1 MDGDIF
7 LHLSVSVYIL
17 LILLDFEKYRLI
29 YHQVFFVERAFKIF
43 DRDGNGDISLAEFI
57 DTMYQFAGKG
67 QAEKILFLFK
77 VYDIDGMCKHNSFD
91 KLIIH

>member
-1 MDGDIF
+1 M
-7 LHLSVSVYIL
+7 
-17 LILLDFEKYRLI
+17 
-29 YHQVFFVERAFKIF
+29 ERAFKIF

-91 KLIIH
+91 KLIIHYKVISYKTFIYL

>member
-1 MDGDIF
+1 MKIQIIFDGDF
-7 LHLSVSVYIL
+7 FDV
-17 LILLDFEKYRLI
+17 LILLEFEKHLLI

-77 VYDIDGMCKHNSFD
+77 VYDIDGMCKYD
-91 KLIIH
+91 ILIN

>member
-1 MDGDIF
+1 M
-7 LHLSVSVYIL
+7 
-17 LILLDFEKYRLI
+17 
-29 YHQVFFVERAFKIF
+29 ERAFKIF

-77 VYDIDGMCKHNSFD
+77 VYDIDGMCKHNSFH
-91 KLIIH
+91 KLIINLKLSLIKHSYTYENHFWLQATG